1 METAEQQVSLTVPTE
16 SRDIDG
22 TYLKGVSGNPAGRPA
37 GSKNIQRQ
45 LEDAVREYIVHPDRI
60 RRVRKVLDRLLQKAE
75 DGHVGAAKL
84 LLDKIVPNATP
95 EGEEERDA
103 NRNTYVFRIE
113 NATFAAP
120 KPPTQVIEAEVVEI
134 KSEESN

>member
-1 METAEQQVSLTVPTE
+1 METAEKHVYLPVPTE

-22 TYLKGVSGNPAGRPA
+22 TYLKGVSGNPAGRPP
-37 GSKNIQRQ
+37 GSRNIQRQ
-45 LEDAVREYIVHPDRI
+45 LEDAVREYVVHPDRI
-60 RRVRKVLDRLLQKAE
+60 RRVRKVIDRLLQKAE

-95 EGEEERDA
+95 EGEDEKDA

-120 KPPTQVIEAEVVEI
+120 KPPTQAIEAEVVDI
-134 KSEESN
+134 KEESN